1 MLIAGLWLSLP
12 GLLGLAFLRGFGL
25 IAAATVWMGVLLIGC
40 IPLITQFTVEI
51 CYPAPEAATT
61 GVLMIASQG
70 SVLAIAAMG
79 WSYERQGTFAP
90 SLVTLAALVV
100 ILGLALLRLREPSA
114 VPLTV

>member
-1 MLIAGLWLSLP
+1 MAGLWLSLP
-12 GLLGLAFLRGFGL
+12 GLLGLAFLRGFGP
-25 IAAATVWMGVLLIGC
+25 IAAATAWMGVLLIGC

-79 WSYERQGTFAP
+79 WSYERLGSFAP
-90 SLVTLAALVV
+90 SLVTLALLVL
-100 ILGLALLRLREPSA
+100 ILSLALLRVREPQA
-114 VPLTV
+114 VQPPH